1 MRMSTQVECKKKVG
15 KPKKSKGTKSDDL
28 YSVEQWR

>member
-1 MRMSTQVECKKKVG
+1 MRMSTQVECKKVG